1 MDSRLQSRII
11 LFGMTLSLNRLTGI
25 VIIRK
30 RCSML
35 TWDFFKTTCWE
46 KNRMLTWAREN
57 VVLKKIPCQH
67 EIFFFPHGILKKIP
81 C

>member
-1 MDSRLQSRII
+1 VDSRLQSRII

-35 TWDFFKTTCWE
+35 TWDFFKTPAGPIAVTH
-46 KNRMLTWAREN
+46 T
-57 VVLKKIPCQH
+57 
-67 EIFFFPHGILKKIP
+67 
-81 C
+81 